1 LINKQLNIKIM
12 ATKIIEI
19 EGIGPVF
26 AEKLS
31 KAGVMTIEG
40 LLEKGATHNGRKKIA
55 DETGVDEGKILNW
68 VNKADLF
75 RIKGIGTQYS
85 ELLEAA
91 GVDTVKE
98 LRNRNAEN
106 LYAKLVEVQAEKKI
120 TRAVPA
126 LKQVSDFVEQ
136 AKKLPPIVTY

>member
-1 LINKQLNIKIM
+1 MAKKIV
-12 ATKIIEI
+12 EI

-26 AEKLS
+26 AEKLN
-31 KAGVMTIEG
+31 KAGVLTVEG
-40 LLEKGATHNGRKKIA
+40 LLEKGASRAGRKAIA
-55 DETGVDEGKILNW
+55 EVSGVDESKILNW

-75 RIKGIGTQYS
+75 RIKGIGPQYS

-106 LYAKLVEVQAEKKI
+106 LYSKLVEVQAEKKV

-126 LKQVSDFVEQ
+126 LKQVNKFIEQ
-136 AKKLPPIVTY
+136 AKNLPPVVTY